1 MVYLGG
7 IHPRSMRLDAHG
19 GLEGIEPVYCAC
31 LRGCEDYLFL
41 LKPPG

>member
-7 IHPRSMRLDAHG
+7 IHPRSMRLERSTDAHG

-31 LRGCEDYLFL
+31 LRGCED
-41 LKPPG
+41 